1 MANYKELE
9 GFGVQTLATDPD
21 TPGWVGSIFYNS
33 TEGVF
38 KVVKPGGVT
47 AGTWASG
54 GNLNTA
60 RYYLGG
66 QTSGTQTSGICVGG
80 LTTVR
85 VGNTELYNGTSWTET
100 TDLNSGRLGS
110 GVGAADNTSALVFG
124 GQIESGP
131 TDVNLTESWNGS
143 TWTEVSDM
151 ANSKFGRGGF
161 GTQTAA
167 IASGGIPGPTI
178 AVESWNGS
186 AWTEVNDL
194 NTARGNHGTCGVQ
207 TSGLANAADASS
219 GETES
224 WDGTSWTIIT
234 SYNTFRD
241 AGRMHG
247 TSNTSALNTAGTN
260 AGLEVTNVEYW
271 DGTSWT
277 EIANTAK
284 GGGVGGSAGSSSA
297 ALLYARG
304 GAPQAATEEFTAPD
318 LVINTLTTS

>member
-1 MANYKELE
+1 MADYKGIQ
-9 GFGVQTLATDPD
+9 GFGVETLASDP
-21 TPGWVGSIFYNS
+21 TEPGSVGQIFYNS
-33 TEGVF
+33 TSGTF
-38 KVVKPGGVT
+38 KTVKPGGIT

-54 GNLNTA
+54 GSLNTA

-85 VGNTELYNGTSWTET
+85 VGNVELYNGTSWTET

-161 GTQTAA
+161 GTQTTA
-167 IASGGIPGPTI
+167 IASGGNPTPTV
-178 AVESWNGS
+178 AVESWNGTS
-186 AWTEVNDL
+186 WTEVNDL
-194 NTARGNHGTCGVQ
+194 NTPRGNHGTCGVQ
-207 TSGLANAADASS
+207 TLGLANINDDSS

-234 SYNTFRD
+234 SYNTFRA

-247 TSNTSALNTAGTN
+247 TNNTSALNTAGSN
-260 AGLEVTNVEYW
+260 PSGDITNVEYW

-297 ALLYARG
+297 ALLYATA